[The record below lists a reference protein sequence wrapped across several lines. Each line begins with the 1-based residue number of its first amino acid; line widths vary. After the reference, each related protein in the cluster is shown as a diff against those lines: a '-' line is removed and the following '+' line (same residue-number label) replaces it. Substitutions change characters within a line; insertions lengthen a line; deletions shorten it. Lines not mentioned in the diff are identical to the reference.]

1 MMKSVRCGSLGSFN
15 LTGENP
21 HNSRIKSTKM
31 NWRVFVI
38 GKPKLA
44 FAKTG
49 VEEYAQRIQPFAPL
63 IIESIK
69 PSTRAVES
77 ASLLRRSEGMF
88 RIVLDE
94 RGGQFTSRQFSQK
107 LGEWEQRSVKT
118 AALII
123 GGADGHTDE
132 LRQSADWLMALSKF
146 TLQHELALVVALE
159 QIYRA
164 YSIKAGTPYHRE

>member
-1 MMKSVRCGSLGSFN
+1 
-15 LTGENP
+15 
-21 HNSRIKSTKM
+21 M
-31 NWRVFVI
+31 NWHVFVI

-44 FAKTG
+44 FAKAG
-49 VEEYAQRIQPFAPL
+49 MEDYVKRIQPFAPL
-63 IIESIK
+63 VVECVK
-69 PSTRAVES
+69 TSTRETES
-77 ASLLRRSEGMF
+77 ATLLRRSEGMF

-107 LGEWEQRSVKT
+107 LAEWEQRNTKSV
-118 AALII
+118 ALII
-123 GGADGHTDE
+123 GGADGHTDV

-159 QIYRA
+159 QVYRA